1 MNDVE
6 TNNLLPVVAYVVGA
20 FAGVFYPYLR
30 AWLTDGVAFD
40 WRKAAGKAVAAVL
53 GLLLMPS
60 IAATLEALGGVGWLV
75 AFGMGLAATT
85 IGHEAQRTPAAIEA
99 KRNE

>member
-1 MNDVE
+1 ME
-6 TNNLLPVVAYVVGA
+6 TNTVLPVVAYVVGA
-20 FAGVFYPYLR
+20 FGGVFYPYLR
-30 AWLTDGVAFD
+30 VWLTEGVPFD
-40 WRKAAGKAVAAVL
+40 WRKAAGKGVAAVL
-53 GLLLMPS
+53 GLLLMPT

-85 IGHEAQRTPAAIEA
+85 IGHEAQRTPAALEA

>member
-1 MNDVE
+1 ME
-6 TNNLLPVVAYVVGA
+6 TNNLIPVLAYIVGA
-20 FAGVFYPYLR
+20 GGGVFYPYLR

-53 GLLLMPS
+53 GLLLMPT
-60 IAATLEALGGVGWLV
+60 IAATLESLGGVGWLV

-99 KRNE
+99 KRND

>member
-1 MNDVE
+1 ME
-6 TNNLLPVVAYVVGA
+6 AKAYLPIGLYLLGA
-20 FAGVFYPYLR
+20 FVGVFYPYLR

-53 GLLLMPS
+53 GLVLVPTFAQTIEAIGGMGLLVVFL
-60 IAATLEALGGVGWLV
+60 A
-75 AFGMGLAATT
+75 GLAATT

-99 KRNE
+99 ARDGRS

>member
-1 MNDVE
+1 ME
-6 TNNLLPVVAYVVGA
+6 TNNLIPVLAYVLGA
-20 FAGVFYPYLR
+20 FGGVFYPYLR
-30 AWLTDGVAFD
+30 AWLTDDVAFD

-53 GLLLMPS
+53 GLLLMPT
-60 IAATLEALGGVGWLV
+60 IAATLESLGGVGWLV